1 LKVLFVIT
9 RADHGGA
16 QVAVLDLVGHLP
28 EGIHPVVAAGERG
41 FLEDECVKMGVPF
54 RLVPHLVQP
63 MSPKNDLLA
72 LLEVWRL
79 IRSEKP
85 AVVHSHTSKAGL
97 LARVAAWAAK
107 TPSVFTAHTWS
118 FDEGVPRLRQ
128 ILGIPLERL
137 VSRLGGKIITVS
149 DANTEKAL
157 KRRIAPAD
165 RIVRIWNGAPD
176 TVQLASPGTHTPMVM
191 ISVARMVQQ
200 KDFSTLLKAAAGLT
214 GDWQLWLIG
223 DGPNRAQLEA
233 QTIELGLTGRVHF
246 LGARRDVPELL
257 AKADLFVL
265 ASRWEGLPISINEA
279 MRAGLPVV
287 ASNVGGVSEQVTD
300 GVSGFLTPA
309 TDVESLR
316 GKLQTLIDSPE
327 LTKRMGAAGRKRFE
341 DDFRIESAIARTVEV
356 YQSVSR

>member
-28 EGIHPVVAAGERG
+28 EGISPVVAAGEHG
-41 FLEDECVKMGVPF
+41 FLEDQCAKLGIPF

-63 MSPKNDLLA
+63 MSPKNDVRA
-72 LLEVWRL
+72 LIEVWRL
-79 IRSEKP
+79 IRAERP

-97 LARVAAWAAK
+97 LARLAAWAAR

-128 ILGIPLERL
+128 ILGIPAERL

-157 KRRIAPAD
+157 KNKIAPAHS
-165 RIVRIWNGAPD
+165 IVRIWNGVPD
-176 TVQLASPGTHTPMVM
+176 TDQRASPGTHPQPVL

-200 KDFSTLLKAAAGLT
+200 KDFFSLLQAAAGLS
-214 GDWQLWLIG
+214 GDWQLWLVG
-223 DGPNRAQLEA
+223 DGPNRERLEA
-233 QTIELGLTGRVHF
+233 LKVELGLTDRVHF

-265 ASRWEGLPISINEA
+265 ASHWEGLPISIIEA

-287 ASNVGGVSEQVTD
+287 ASDVGGVSEQVSD
-300 GVSGFLTPA
+300 GVNGFLTPA
-309 TDVESLR
+309 ADVDVLR
-316 GKLQTLIDSPE
+316 SKLQKLIDSPDSM
-327 LTKRMGAAGRKRFE
+327 KQMGAAGRKRFE
-341 DDFRIESAIARTVEV
+341 QDFRIEKAISRTLEI
-356 YQSVSR
+356 YESVCR